1 MPWPA
6 NQPRRS
12 RMSERVKL
20 ILPIARRMSSELLH
34 PIFLGLNLL
43 ALGTAIWA
51 PTVLTW
57 AGFALVVL
65 GSDLRARS
73 EEALLLGV
81 FGPVYADY
89 CRRTKR
95 FVPGLY

>member
-1 MPWPA
+1 M
-6 NQPRRS
+6 RLFRS
-12 RMSERVKL
+12 WRSAQRWRGGHQLATEGAFR
-20 ILPIARRMSSELLH
+20 LLRH
-34 PIFLGLNLL
+34 PIYMGMNLL
-43 ALGTAIWA
+43 ALGTATWA

-57 AGFALVVL
+57 AGFALVVI